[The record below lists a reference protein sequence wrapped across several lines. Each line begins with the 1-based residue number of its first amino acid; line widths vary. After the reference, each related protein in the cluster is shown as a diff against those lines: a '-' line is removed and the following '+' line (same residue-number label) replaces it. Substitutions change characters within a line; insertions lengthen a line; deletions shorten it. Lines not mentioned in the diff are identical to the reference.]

1 MDKLAKQL
9 RADAEQIEVTITPE
23 LDARMQASLRAV
35 RQERKTSRA
44 AAGRQRV
51 HTASF
56 WWASSLS
63 GVAATVAVIAVMNLT
78 GSQPEM
84 AMTEPPA
91 PQYSVPKFTWK
102 PKAAILT
109 ESLEQ
114 ELEDIRS
121 DLKKAEQALKED
133 IDNVM

>member
-1 MDKLAKQL
+1 MDKLAEQL
-9 RADAEQIEVTITPE
+9 RVDAQQIEVTITPE
-23 LDARMQASLRAV
+23 LDARLQASLQTV
-35 RQERKTSRA
+35 RQERKSSA
-44 AAGRQRV
+44 AANGRQSA
-51 HTASF
+51 HTAAF

-63 GVAATVAVIAVMNLT
+63 GIAATVAVIAVMNLT
-78 GSQPEM
+78 ESQPDV

-91 PQYSVPKFTWK
+91 PQYAIPRFTWK

-114 ELEDIRS
+114 ELEDLRS
-121 DLKKAEQALKED
+121 DLKKAEQVVKED